1 MIFSFLIRSALSLR
15 HCCCFFVDF
24 SSSSLLLL
32 LSITWKYPGEKKK
45 SKEKEKNPF
54 PSLIFSTQ
62 NLSPTQLS
70 IKNGART
77 TGHTSK
83 WVLNSFFFFTSSFS
97 YSFSFS
103 ASVFFFFAIWVFD
116 DSLWIWIWVI
126 WWAWVLDLG
135 WVWQRKRENRLG
147 EMKIERGEE
156 REIF

>member
-1 MIFSFLIRSALSLR
+1 MILSVLIRSALSLR
-15 HCCCFFVDF
+15 ICCCFFVDF

-62 NLSPTQLS
+62 ISPPHSSLSKMVQEPPATPA
-70 IKNGART
+70 NG
-77 TGHTSK
+77 S
-83 WVLNSFFFFTSSFS
+83 LIPFFFFTSSFS
-97 YSFSFS
+97 CSFSFS